1 MEKLLVIDDNLSFLD
16 DVEVLLGKKFQVI
29 KASTAG
35 KGLDILASERIS
47 VVLLDL
53 QLTDMFGLEVL
64 QKIHNEIDSY
74 LPVIIITEH
83 DEIEYVV
90 KAMKYGAYDFIAKDF
105 NLELLSSKIM
115 KALERRELEISIQEL
130 QNTFSEHQNKFIFS
144 CEEMK
149 KLNYEITRLANLSFD
164 ILLTGET
171 GSGKDLV
178 ATEIYSRSKR
188 KDKPFISVPI
198 RSLSETIIES
208 ELFGH
213 EKGAFSGADKM
224 KIGKFEAANKGTIYI
239 PEISSLPESIQLKLL
254 YFMQYKAIS
263 RVGQDPQKGEIK
275 LDLRLIMATNDD
287 LQELVEK
294 GKIREDF
301 YHRITGLTLNVPPL
315 RERKDD
321 IEHLANYFLNKYSQ
335 FIYGRRCEFDPK
347 VIEAFKKSKWPGNVR
362 ELSNIIKNVLA
373 YTDSPV
379 LTLDHFPTLDLNEDK
394 SHQAYAHLK
403 ADDNN
408 FPDYKSADLEFKR
421 AYFQELWQRSGEKVS
436 MAAKI
441 AGLTPQ
447 GLRKILN
454 ALKLN

>member
-16 DVEVLLGKKFQVI
+16 DVEVLLGKKFNVV
-29 KASTAG
+29 KASTAR
-35 KGLDILASERIS
+35 KGLDILAAERIS

-64 QKIHNEIDSY
+64 QKIHNEIDPF

-105 NLELLSSKIM
+105 NIEILSTKIM
-115 KALERRELEISIQEL
+115 KAIERRELEISVQEL
-130 QNTFSEHQNKFIFS
+130 QNSFSEQQNKFIFA
-144 CEEMK
+144 CDEMK
-149 KLNYEITRLANLSFD
+149 KINYEISRLANLNFD

-171 GSGKDLV
+171 GAGKDLI
-178 ATEIYSRSKR
+178 AAEIYSRSKR
-188 KDKPFISVPI
+188 KDKPFIPVPI

-224 KIGKFEAANKGTIYI
+224 KVGKFEAANKGTIYI

-254 YFMQYKAIS
+254 YFMQYKSIS

-275 LDLRLIMATNDD
+275 LDVRLIMATNDNLKD
-287 LQELVEK
+287 LVEK

-301 YHRITGLTLNVPPL
+301 YHRITGLTLQIPPL
-315 RERKDD
+315 RERKED
-321 IEHLANYFLNKYSQ
+321 IEPLANYFLNKYSN
-335 FIYGRRCEFDPK
+335 FIYGRRCEFEPG
-347 VIEAFKKSKWPGNVR
+347 VIDLFQKYKWPGNVR
-362 ELSNIIKNVLA
+362 ELSNTIKNVLA
-373 YTDSPV
+373 YTDSAV
-379 LTLDHFPTLDLNEDK
+379 LTADHFPSLRISSTNIEQLSTHFKTEQGD
-394 SHQAYAHLK
+394 Y
-403 ADDNN
+403 
-408 FPDYKSADLEFKR
+408 PDYKTADLEFKK
-421 AYFQELWQRSGEKVS
+421 AYFRELWQRSGEKVS
-436 MAAKI
+436 KAAKM

-454 ALKLN
+454 SLKLN